1 MFVMCYSVTNSE
13 PNVVSSLYQD
23 GSGRHRLLIEW
34 VTKSDAG
41 WYTLS
46 AINEAGM
53 SSCNAR
59 LDVGSKTT
67 SSDLFISARCCMTQL
82 AW

>member
-1 MFVMCYSVTNSE
+1 MFVMCDNSS
-13 PNVVSSLYQD
+13 PNVISSLYQD

-34 VTKSDAG
+34 VTKADAG
-41 WYTLS
+41 WYTVS
-46 AINEAGM
+46 AINVAGM

-67 SSDLFISARCCMTQL
+67 LSQALISASCCMT
-82 AW
+82 